1 MSSYP
6 GVRTTDTEW
15 IPKCTADGPS
25 VRLWTVRLL
34 CRKTSRISGAFPY
47 PTRVWCTLRRGYLN
61 WRVPLYAPNRM
72 TKCAAGGVLRGT
84 ANKKR
89 RTQYENHPGM
99 PLL

>member
-25 VRLWTVRLL
+25 VRLWIVRLL

-47 PTRVWCTLRRGYLN
+47 PTRVWCTLRRGDLDP
-61 WRVPLYAPNRM
+61 RVLLHAPNRM
-72 TKCAAGGVLRGT
+72 TNYATGIRLPGIVDRKLR
-84 ANKKR
+84 N
-89 RTQYENHPGM
+89 QYENRSGAPFV
-99 PLL
+99 